1 MPLCDER
8 HRVVKLSCSKLARG
22 NQVLIDVIED
32 MTVKNAQLAVR
43 ASIILNN
50 MVMMC
55 VSENMPVPEKFY
67 GPIFSSSRV
76 DLDICHITGE
86 NYKPNSAQCCCRYI
100 GLP

>member
-1 MPLCDER
+1 MPSRAIMPDGPGFYDEG

-55 VSENMPVPEKFY
+55 VSENMPVPENFMDQSFLAHAS
-67 GPIFSSSRV
+67 IWTFA
-76 DLDICHITGE
+76 T
-86 NYKPNSAQCCCRYI
+86 
-100 GLP
+100 